1 MKIAVSGKG
10 GVGKTTVSATLA
22 HLYAQES
29 RKVIAADVEPDAN
42 LGLALGF
49 PEEVLDEILPIS
61 TMRKMISERTNAS
74 PDRTFYKL
82 NPKVNDLVDLY
93 GKEHNGV
100 RLIALGTVETAG
112 GGCVCPENTM
122 LRMLLMDLVL
132 AKKDVVILDMEAG
145 LEHLGRGTASGM
157 DQFVVVIEPG
167 ARSVQTYKN
176 VKRLAQ
182 QLGVPRIGV
191 VANKVRNETDEA
203 FIRAQ
208 IPESEL
214 LGIIHFNENVMNA
227 AMYPPLI
234 TAPSWYRKLLRS
246 RPSWMRW
253 TASHKRERTDF
264 MKITVCGKG
273 GCGKSTV
280 TTLLAKELARMGKK
294 VLVVDSDES
303 NFGLHRQL
311 GVELPRDF
319 TEYFGGKDKA
329 FKTMMTSGILDAMKL
344 SAFAKKFFSEDFN
357 MADIPEEYYSEKDGV
372 KLMSSGK
379 IYKANEGCACTMN
392 SILEQFVAHLT
403 LAEDEIALLDMEAGV
418 EHFGRGTD
426 NSVDGILM
434 IVDPSFESLR
444 LSAKIA
450 DLSTSIGKPIW
461 FCLNKVT
468 EEAAQMMEEEVGKHG
483 AIIGRMPLNHDLSLA
498 GLTGTELQ
506 MTIAPVS
513 EMAQFLI
520 Q

>member
-1 MKIAVSGKG
+1 
-10 GVGKTTVSATLA
+10 
-22 HLYAQES
+22 
-29 RKVIAADVEPDAN
+29 
-42 LGLALGF
+42 
-49 PEEVLDEILPIS
+49 
-61 TMRKMISERTNAS
+61 
-74 PDRTFYKL
+74 
-82 NPKVNDLVDLY
+82 
-93 GKEHNGV
+93 
-100 RLIALGTVETAG
+100 
-112 GGCVCPENTM
+112 
-122 LRMLLMDLVL
+122 
-132 AKKDVVILDMEAG
+132 
-145 LEHLGRGTASGM
+145 
-157 DQFVVVIEPG
+157 
-167 ARSVQTYKN
+167 
-176 VKRLAQ
+176 
-182 QLGVPRIGV
+182 
-191 VANKVRNETDEA
+191 
-203 FIRAQ
+203 
-208 IPESEL
+208 
-214 LGIIHFNENVMNA
+214 
-227 AMYPPLI
+227 
-234 TAPSWYRKLLRS
+234 
-246 RPSWMRW
+246 
-253 TASHKRERTDF
+253 

-329 FKTMMTSGILDAMKL
+329 FKTMMTSGILDSMKL
-344 SAFAKKFFSEDFN
+344 SAFAKKFFSEDFT

-379 IYKANEGCACTMN
+379 MN

-461 FCLNKVT
+461 FCLNKLT
-468 EEAAQMMEEEVGKHG
+468 EENAQMMEEEVGKHG
-483 AIIGRMPLNHDLSLA
+483 AIIGRMPLDHDLGLA

-506 MTIAPVS
+506 MTIAPIS